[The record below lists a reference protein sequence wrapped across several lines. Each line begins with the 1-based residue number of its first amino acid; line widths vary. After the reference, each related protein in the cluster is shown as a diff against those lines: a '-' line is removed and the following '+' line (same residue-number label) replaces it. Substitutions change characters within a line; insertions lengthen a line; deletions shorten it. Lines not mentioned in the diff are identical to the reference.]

1 MSCCGKK
8 CIDIIA
14 KILQVLVIASIIFLV
29 VSFIVKGIQNAV
41 SISIFAIIY
50 ILYLISEFCSTTA
63 SFLGNKTTELGIKN
77 IMANLIQTPPTIE
90 FYCECYHYETR
101 TVVHSPPRKGGGG
114 RKGGGSRKAS
124 KPAAKHKK
132 GGAHKKSGGH
142 RRVSHQTRTITT
154 YRETAYFPYYSSRDV
169 SGLFEIN
176 NSREEAMGKV
186 YVKLEINPE
195 INFADELSYM
205 DYELFR
211 SDFYNRNRPR
221 DQYMTYRETRY
232 VKGLNNFNLVCI
244 RDEQPCGINF
254 CMFVL
259 FTIIPLA
266 ELYKCYVDSYCLD
279 QNFKIRKLI
288 STRYDLN
295 QQQQYEYFTPSINVP
310 NQTYAFE
317 ANNYNYIN
325 NNFQVQ
331 KPTNDE
337 INKAAIY
344 KDKIPNYQCVSYTSI
359 NDQIKVAVVQD
370 DPAYC
375 SVNINEAP
383 PPNCQ
388 DIGPQSG
395 NNMINPN
402 ANMNFNNNINVNI
415 NNGLD
420 SNNNF
425 NNNMYGNNFNNV
437 NSNNNF
443 NNNHFN
449 NNMYGNNFNNV
460 NSNNNFNNNPN
471 IENNEDYSDDDED
484 DGQGYSGV

>member
-1 MSCCGKK
+1 MSCYGKK
-8 CIDIIA
+8 CIDVIA
-14 KILQVLVIASIIFLV
+14 KILQVLVIVAIIFMV
-29 VSFIVKGIQNAV
+29 ASFVVKGIQNTAG
-41 SISIFAIIY
+41 IGIFAVIY
-50 ILYLISEFCSTTA
+50 ILYLISEFCSSTA
-63 SFLGNKTTELGIKN
+63 SFLCNKTTEQGIRN
-77 IMANLIQTPPTIE
+77 IMTNLVQTPPTIE
-90 FYCECYHYETR
+90 FYCECYHYETH
-101 TVVHSPPRKGGGG
+101 TVVYSPPKKGGG
-114 RKGGGSRKAS
+114 RKGGGARKAPR
-124 KPAAKHKK
+124 PAGGHRT
-132 GGAHKKSGGH
+132 GGAHRAGGGH
-142 RRVSHQTRTITT
+142 HRVSRQTRRITT

-176 NSREEAMGKV
+176 NSREDAMGKV
-186 YVKLEINPE
+186 YVKLELNPE

-205 DYELFR
+205 DYENFR
-211 SDFYNRNRPR
+211 SHFYNRNRPR

-244 RDEQPCGINF
+244 RDEQPCGINI
-254 CMFVL
+254 CMFIL

-266 ELYKCYVDSYCLD
+266 EFYKCYIDSYCLD
-279 QNFKIRKLI
+279 QSFRIRKLI

-295 QQQQYEYFTPSINVP
+295 LQQQYEYFTPSINVP

-317 ANNYNYIN
+317 PNNYNYIN
-325 NNFQVQ
+325 NDFQVQ

-337 INKAAIY
+337 ISQAAIY

-388 DIGPQSG
+388 DVGPQPG
-395 NNMINPN
+395 NNMVNQN
-402 ANMNFNNNINVNI
+402 ANMNFNNNVNVNI

-420 SNNNF
+420 SNNNL
-425 NNNMYGNNFNNV
+425 NNNMYGNNYNNV

-443 NNNHFN
+443 NN
-449 NNMYGNNFNNV
+449 M
-460 NSNNNFNNNPN
+460 NNFNNNQY
-471 IENNEDYSDDDED
+471 IENVEDYSDGDE
-484 DGQGYSGV
+484 GEAEAYSGV